1 MHGHSG
7 KAPPSQ
13 PTERRSLLYGCPPL
27 DFGFLRRMDLD
38 AEVQRLAELDVLTE
52 WALRIAQMRGAAI
65 TGFDI
70 HFMLSEGT
78 VATSRPY
85 AEYHAAHGW
94 AIAMVCADEM
104 AQRGIVDSESLARLC
119 RLAPRTGG
127 DQPPPQ
133 PADLGWWTDAVNA
146 WIRRG
151 LDVESAIASQ
161 AELCLALCAAWLTLG
176 CRHRIGRAASSAL
189 VAKVGVVANFGAC
202 QYSSIVAPEDRA
214 STRG

>member
-1 MHGHSG
+1 MSLNGG
-7 KAPPSQ
+7 V
-13 PTERRSLLYGCPPL
+13 RSVP
-27 DFGFLRRMDLD
+27 
-38 AEVQRLAELDVLTE
+38 V
-52 WALRIAQMRGAAI
+52 AI

-85 AEYHAAHGW
+85 AEYHAARGW
-94 AIAMVCADEM
+94 ATAMVCADEM

-119 RLAPRTGG
+119 RLALRTGG

-133 PADLGWWTDAVNA
+133 PADLGWWTDAANA
-146 WIRRG
+146 WIRG
-151 LDVESAIASQ
+151 DLDAESAIASQ

-202 QYSSIVAPEDRA
+202 KYSLIVAPEDRA